1 MVVSVT
7 EINQENIQN
16 TITSNDLCLVD
27 VYAPWCGPCKQ
38 LSPIIDQVS
47 SETIGKVRVGKLN
60 ADDNMDFCKENN
72 VRNIPTILLFKN
84 GEVVERTTG
93 LKSKKDILEM
103 IEKHS

>member
-16 TITSNDLCLVD
+16 AITSNDLCLVD

-38 LSPIIDQVS
+38 LSPIIDEVS
-47 SETIGKVRVGKLN
+47 SETIGKVRVSKLN
-60 ADDNMDFCKENN
+60 ADDNMEFCKENN